1 MRALMILAVLALTG
15 CTEVREVHV
24 GRVVGVETAPLGC
37 GGAALVHLVQGQSA
51 VTNVYIPA
59 SKTSKVEEYLD
70 QKVRIETDGFRA
82 CDERR
87 LVSIRVVD

>member
-1 MRALMILAVLALTG
+1 V
-15 CTEVREVHV
+15 
-24 GRVVGVETAPLGC
+24 
-37 GGAALVHLVQGQSA
+37 VHLVQGQSA